1 MGWIQSIQRFF
12 VLRRVLPKLKQEVNV
27 LQIGLNN
34 LKQQLSVWESSKT
47 LIASGEVLL
56 EKERFHHVYERSE
69 RGFLLDET
77 MHTKLKQ
84 EDGSLPSSV
93 VSLNTAYTSISSELL
108 NVWHELDERVER
120 INQRLRT
127 YYEQMET
134 FHQDIKAARRHYIGN
149 SLRKRLLGDYR
160 GAYDFFKDDSV
171 PEATSFIQLYRGL
184 DRQVEVWNETYVI
197 EELNRTQYFF
207 DSIDGK
213 SLDAQQRRA
222 VIVNEDAN
230 LVVAGA
236 GSGKTLTIAAKVKY
250 LVERKQV
257 QPHEILLISF
267 TKKSAEEMKERI
279 CERLHIP
286 VEVKTFHGLG
296 MGIIAEGRKQKP
308 QVEDELKKVIR
319 DYCMHQFY
327 EHPHRMKELIDFF
340 GYYFYIPKGIEEF
353 ETAGEYHDYNK
364 HVDLEPLRSKVWKSL
379 SAAEMIATQHR
390 QKITIQ
396 EEKVK
401 SLEEV
406 MIANFLFLNGIE
418 YEYEKNYPYQ
428 TATRYHRQYQPDFY
442 LPEYDLYLEHFG
454 INRNNRAPWLSPI
467 EEQKYLDGMEWK
479 RQLHREHGTKLVET
493 YSYYRQEGN
502 LLEQLRLKLLKQGV
516 VFREVDPKVVF
527 EKLYRTKQKSHFNDF
542 VDFVSSFLQ
551 LFKSNHYTES
561 QFDVFAQSL
570 NKKDLFHYQRALL
583 FFRLV
588 KPMYRMYEDHLRRM
602 NKIDFNDMINEAT
615 SIVSSDAVH
624 LPYKYIII
632 DEYQDISVSRYRL
645 IEVIRKKTG
654 STVMCVGDDWQSIYR
669 FAGSDLSLFTDFE
682 HYFGKSALLKI
693 ENTYRNSQQLIDIA
707 GRFVMKNKRQIRKNL
722 SSGKRLTTPVRVM
735 GIKGKND
742 FEIALR
748 RALDQIVQSHGP
760 ESDVLLVGRNNFDIK
775 SIEGSASFRVKHL
788 KDEVQVTDR
797 THPNL
802 RISFLT
808 AHRSKGLEAENVILI
823 NTANSKNGF
832 PNKIMDDPLLS
843 FVLQKQEELEFG
855 EERRLFY
862 VALTRT
868 KHTTYVLTPD
878 DRMSTFVQE
887 LIKEQQVPYEMGIEE
902 SKSIRDNPKC
912 PRCLDG
918 HLVIREQ
925 ANRKSTFVG
934 CSHYPGCDYTANH
947 PSIIHDPIV
956 CPSCRG
962 YLVLRDGKNG
972 KFYGC
977 LNFPLCKHTMEREDV
992 EQMKRVGKRMN

>member
-1 MGWIQSIQRFF
+1 MGWIQ
-12 VLRRVLPKLKQEVNV
+12 
-27 LQIGLNN
+27 
-34 LKQQLSVWESSKT
+34 
-47 LIASGEVLL
+47 
-56 EKERFHHVYERSE
+56 
-69 RGFLLDET
+69 
-77 MHTKLKQ
+77 
-84 EDGSLPSSV
+84 
-93 VSLNTAYTSISSELL
+93 
-108 NVWHELDERVER
+108 
-120 INQRLRT
+120 
-127 YYEQMET
+127 
-134 FHQDIKAARRHYIGN
+134 
-149 SLRKRLLGDYR
+149 
-160 GAYDFFKDDSV
+160 
-171 PEATSFIQLYRGL
+171 
-184 DRQVEVWNETYVI
+184 
-197 EELNRTQYFF
+197 
-207 DSIDGK
+207 
-213 SLDAQQRRA
+213 
-222 VIVNEDAN
+222 
-230 LVVAGA
+230 
-236 GSGKTLTIAAKVKY
+236 
-250 LVERKQV
+250 
-257 QPHEILLISF
+257 
-267 TKKSAEEMKERI
+267 
-279 CERLHIP
+279 
-286 VEVKTFHGLG
+286 
-296 MGIIAEGRKQKP
+296 
-308 QVEDELKKVIR
+308 
-319 DYCMHQFY
+319 
-327 EHPHRMKELIDFF
+327 
-340 GYYFYIPKGIEEF
+340 
-353 ETAGEYHDYNK
+353 
-364 HVDLEPLRSKVWKSL
+364 
-379 SAAEMIATQHR
+379 
-390 QKITIQ
+390 
-396 EEKVK
+396 
-401 SLEEV
+401 
-406 MIANFLFLNGIE
+406 
-418 YEYEKNYPYQ
+418 
-428 TATRYHRQYQPDFY
+428 
-442 LPEYDLYLEHFG
+442 
-454 INRNNRAPWLSPI
+454 
-467 EEQKYLDGMEWK
+467 
-479 RQLHREHGTKLVET
+479 
-493 YSYYRQEGN
+493 
-502 LLEQLRLKLLKQGV
+502 LKQGV
-516 VFREVDPKVVF
+516 VFREVNSKVIF
-527 EKLYRTKQKSHFNDF
+527 EKLYRTKQKSNFNDF

-583 FFRLV
+583 FSRLV
-588 KPMYRMYEDHLRRM
+588 KPMYRMYEEYLRRT

-632 DEYQDISVSRYRL
+632 DEYQDISASRYRL
-645 IEVIRKKTG
+645 IEAIRKKTVA
-654 STVMCVGDDWQSIYR
+654 TILCVGDDWQSIYR

-722 SSGKRLTTPVRVM
+722 SSGKRLTTPVLVM

-742 FEIALR
+742 FEVALR

-775 SIEGSASFRVKHL
+775 SIEGSASFRVKHM

-902 SKSIRDNPKC
+902 GKSIRDNPKC

-925 ANRKSTFVG
+925 TNRKSTFVG

-992 EQMKRVGKRMN
+992 EQMKQVEKRMK